1 MNDAHSNHRA
11 NSETVKSR
19 TAQCFLFAVIVR
31 SEDAEE
37 MVVDVIVAEV
47 RKVRTAM
54 WLCWESLDLFVGT
67 KGKDVK
73 NLMYS
78 LETLNQSIRWAVA
91 AQ

>member
-1 MNDAHSNHRA
+1 
-11 NSETVKSR
+11 
-19 TAQCFLFAVIVR
+19 
-31 SEDAEE
+31 

-54 WLCWESLDLFVGT
+54 WLCWESLDFFVGT

>member
-1 MNDAHSNHRA
+1 
-11 NSETVKSR
+11 
-19 TAQCFLFAVIVR
+19 
-31 SEDAEE
+31 

-47 RKVRTAM
+47 RKARTAM
-54 WLCWESLDLFVGT
+54 WLCWKSLDLFVGT